1 MFRMRKRTDGIL
13 VIMDAQHREHYEQKD
28 VRRERSAKLDE
39 RYGEIGIPAVAAA
52 VRCRAEKR
60 KSDRARYVPQDCD

>member
-1 MFRMRKRTDGIL
+1 ME
-13 VIMDAQHREHYEQKD
+13 AQHQEHYEQKD
-28 VRRERSAKLDE
+28 ARREHARSAKLDE

-52 VRCRAEKR
+52 VRCRGEKR